1 MDIKHLRYFVAIV
14 EAGSMSGAAS
24 RIGVAQP
31 SLSEHVKNLE
41 YELGSELFTRTSKGV
56 CITLAGEILLTRAEE
71 ILAAVE
77 SAKEE
82 VRQSGTEPYGKVSFG
97 LPSSVSMVLSVP
109 LAEKV
114 RMDLPKV
121 NLRAVGSMS
130 GFVRDWLIDK
140 SIDMAVLY
148 DINALN
154 NMKAREL
161 MTEDLQFLSSPANWP
176 LKTPPGEAVELREL
190 ASQELVLPS
199 TNHGLRALI
208 ERFSHEHSIKLNVV
222 LEMDSLAQIK
232 MLVSRGSASTIL
244 APASAQDY
252 IEKGELVT
260 APIINPI
267 IRRPVYLVRNPAK
280 TSTRASR
287 EVETMAIHV
296 IRDLVE
302 RGIWPAQLSNNMLE
316 QQP

>member
-41 YELGSELFTRTSKGV
+41 YELGSLLFTRTSKGV
-56 CITLAGEILLTRAEE
+56 TVTAAGEILLTRAEE

-82 VRQSGTEPYGKVSFG
+82 VRQSGTVPYGKVSLG

-109 LAEKV
+109 LAEQV
-114 RMDLPKV
+114 RQELPKV

-140 SIDMAVLY
+140 SIDLALLY
-148 DINALN
+148 DVNALN
-154 NMKAREL
+154 NMITREL
-161 MTEDLQFLSSPANWP
+161 MTEDLQFLSSPEHWP
-176 LKTPPGEAVELREL
+176 LKSPPGEPVELRDL
-190 ASQELVLPS
+190 ANQELVLPS
-199 TNHGLRALI
+199 SNHGLRALI
-208 ERFSHEHSIKLNVV
+208 ERFSHEQGIKLNVIV
-222 LEMDSLAQIK
+222 EMDSLAQIK

-252 IEKGELVT
+252 IQKNELVT
-260 APIINPI
+260 APIINPV

-280 TSTRASR
+280 SSTRASR
-287 EVETMAIHV
+287 EVEAMTLRV

-302 RGIWPAQLSNNMLE
+302 KGVWPATLSDNMLDL
-316 QQP
+316 